1 MLSRGMIAMEE
12 WEDLEQEVSIDQ
24 RLDNQELKQYLEEI
38 GKYPLLSKEEEL
50 ECAKLA
56 RAGDLRAREK
66 LINSNYRLVVNFVL
80 HHTVVAKDKVM
91 DAIQSGNLGLIEAVD
106 RYNPDLGSRFSTYAF
121 WVIKKSVYDDV
132 YWKDQSFGVGHN
144 QIFTFYRLKQLRDRY
159 YEETGNHLTVDDM
172 LKIVGGRQD
181 TIQKLFVLDSMM
193 VSLNDTVGKDQNVPM
208 DEVIA
213 DVNSKSVEDE
223 VEERL
228 MRQTIRECLNET
240 LTDKERDIL
249 KRRFGFAPYENN
261 SQTLEEIG
269 KIYHISREGVRQ
281 IEQKAKVKLYHARS
295 LQGME

>member
-50 ECAKLA
+50 ECAKLV

-159 YEETGNHLTVDDM
+159 YEETRNHLTVDDM

-181 TIQKLFVLDSMM
+181 TIKNYLF
-193 VSLNDTVGKDQNVPM
+193 
-208 DEVIA
+208 
-213 DVNSKSVEDE
+213 
-223 VEERL
+223 
-228 MRQTIRECLNET
+228 
-240 LTDKERDIL
+240 
-249 KRRFGFAPYENN
+249 
-261 SQTLEEIG
+261 
-269 KIYHISREGVRQ
+269 
-281 IEQKAKVKLYHARS
+281 
-295 LQGME
+295 